1 MAINSNKRIAVKWVR
16 DKAKKA
22 YEKETECFICGTQVE
37 LELHHTHSITLLLEA
52 WAKRKG
58 YDIST
63 DDGIIAVRDEFIEEH
78 KQELYDEVYTLCNKH
93 HVALHTV
100 YGKIPQ
106 PGSESKQEH
115 WINIQKSKVNG
126 TYQKVET
133 LSDTVTKAPASASTF
148 SAFYKKGV

>member
-1 MAINSNKRIAVKWVR
+1 MAINTNKRIAVKWVR

-22 YEKETECFICGTQVE
+22 YEKETECFICGSQIE

-63 DDGIIAVRDEFIEEH
+63 DDGIVAVREEFIAEH
-78 KQELYDEVYTLCNKH
+78 NKELYDDVYTLCNKH

-100 YGKIPQ
+100 YGKIPL
-106 PGSESKQEH
+106 PGSEPKQDH
-115 WINIQKSKVNG
+115 WIKIQKSKYDG
-126 TYQKVET
+126 TYV
-133 LSDTVTKAPASASTF
+133 APTSIISNNFSSTPTASTF
-148 SAFYKKGV
+148 GAFYKKGV